1 MKKQLRAL
9 VPLPLVLL
17 ALLGCGK
24 DSSTNPPDNPAPE
37 FVPSDFVAGVDSPF
51 MPLIPGTVLIYE
63 GESDGQI
70 ERVEYEITAQTK
82 VILGVTCM
90 VVRDRVYF
98 DGELEEDTFDWYAQ
112 HDNGD
117 VWYFGEDSK
126 EIANGQVVSTEGSWE
141 AGVDGAKPG
150 ILIKATPVVG
160 DTYQQEYYED
170 EAEDMAQVVALD
182 ATATTPLATYTN
194 CLKTKEWNPLDSEAL
209 PEFKFYARGVGMVR
223 EEAIGGDAVLELV
236 EIRRP

>member
-1 MKKQLRAL
+1 MRNKSFA
-9 VPLPLVLL
+9 LL
-17 ALLGCGK
+17 ALPVVLFLLLGCGK

-51 MPLIPGTVLIYE
+51 MPLVAGTVLIYE
-63 GESDGQI
+63 GESDGET

-90 VVRDRVYF
+90 VVRDRVYI
-98 DGELEEDTFDWYAQ
+98 DGELEEDTFDWFAQ

-126 EIANGQVVSTEGSWE
+126 EISNGQVVSREGSWE

-160 DTYQQEYYED
+160 DTYQQEFYDD

-182 ATATTPLATYTN
+182 ASVTTPLATYTN
-194 CLKTKEWNPLDSEAL
+194 CLKTKEWNPLDSEA
-209 PEFKFYARGVGMVR
+209 PAEHKYYARGVGMVR
-223 EEAIGGDAVLELV
+223 EEAIGGDGFLELV